1 MGVLPDPASDAFA
14 TNFDY
19 DSSEE
24 QKFDEGTHLGLLKDF
39 ISLVESFYP
48 IDASNYMYHF

>member
-1 MGVLPDPASDAFA
+1 MGILPDPTSDAFA

-39 ISLVESFYP
+39 SQIYLFSRIIL
-48 IDASNYMYHF
+48 SN